1 MAMSDLKTILTEIT
15 DLTNMIET
23 DYPELY
29 KYLDEDPTTI
39 PDIENPNMGKK
50 VMQEYLDYLKQLV
63 KQYSKTHKSEQGSK

>member
-1 MAMSDLKTILTEIT
+1 MSDLKIMLTEIT

-29 KYLDEDPTTI
+29 KYLDEDPMTI
-39 PDIENPNMGKK
+39 PAIKNPNMGKK
-50 VMQEYLDYLKQLV
+50 VMQEYLDELKQLV